1 MARTNGAADLSRMSR
16 KAADLSR
23 TSVPDHL
30 RVKAMRN
37 AEEQLGMRCGG
48 CGERI
53 TTGFSFTALEP
64 VMNAGGV
71 VVQTLKLAA
80 CNGENGCEFAP
91 KCREGATT
99 VEMIEFVWL
108 DAEPAVEPEADA
120 DTPAG

>member
-1 MARTNGAADLSRMSR
+1 MAQANGAADLSRMSR

-23 TSVPDHL
+23 TSVPEKL
-30 RVKAMRN
+30 RVKALRN

-64 VMNAGGV
+64 VMSNGGV

-80 CNGENGCEFAP
+80 CNGDNGCDFAP
-91 KCREGATT
+91 KCREGATA

-108 DAEPAVEPEADA
+108 DALPEPELEADA
-120 DTPAG
+120 AGG